1 MTVAHSDETREDHT
15 SGSVP
20 WAQIYPADAHIRI
33 LVADGHAV
41 MREGLQRLLSG
52 DTGFEVI
59 AEAVDP
65 TRLVALATHHQPE
78 VILLESGL
86 GGESV
91 ASLLR
96 RLETARCSSRTI
108 VMTTSTRQEDHVQ
121 FVRCGASGIMTRDT
135 SSEMLLKGI
144 RKVCAGELWVERRT
158 AGEAMRQMVAARAAL
173 PLPRG
178 GANER
183 GTASLSK
190 REREIATLVAQ
201 GFKNKDIASRLFI
214 SEQTVKNHMHNI
226 FEKLGVSDRLEL
238 ALLAI
243 HHGLI

>member
-1 MTVAHSDETREDHT
+1 MAHRDEMLEQHTVT
-15 SGSVP
+15 SPP
-20 WAQIYPADAHIRI
+20 WDPVSAPDAHIRI

-52 DTGFEVI
+52 ESGFEVM
-59 AEAVDP
+59 AEASDP
-65 TRLVALATHHQPE
+65 ARLAALAESFRPDA
-78 VILLESGL
+78 ILLESGL

-96 RLETARCSSRTI
+96 RLEVARCTARVI
-108 VMTTSTRQEDHVQ
+108 IMTASTRQEDHVQ
-121 FVRCGASGIMTRDT
+121 FVRAGASGIMTRDT
-135 SSEMLLKGI
+135 SSEMLVKGI

-158 AGEAMRQMVAARAAL
+158 AAEAMRQMVAARAAL
-173 PLPRG
+173 PMPRG

-183 GTASLSK
+183 GTAALSK

-201 GFKNKDIASRLFI
+201 GFKNKDIATRLFI

-226 FEKLGVSDRLEL
+226 FEKLGVGDRLEL

-243 HHGLI
+243 HHGLL

>member
-1 MTVAHSDETREDHT
+1 VAHRDEALEDHT
-15 SGSVP
+15 NTAMP
-20 WAQIYPADAHIRI
+20 WAQVYPADAHIRI
-33 LVADGHAV
+33 LVGDGHAV

-52 DTGFEVI
+52 ETGFEVV
-59 AEAVDP
+59 AEALDP
-65 TRLVALATHHQPE
+65 GKLVSMAEHYRPE

-91 ASLLR
+91 AALLR
-96 RLETARCSSRTI
+96 RLELVNCQSRIIIMTA
-108 VMTTSTRQEDHVQ
+108 STRQDDHVQ
-121 FVRCGASGIMTRDT
+121 FVRCGASGIMTRET
-135 SSEMLLKGI
+135 SSEMLVKGI

-158 AGEAMRQMVAARAAL
+158 IAEAMRQMVAARAAL

-183 GTASLSK
+183 GTAALSK

-201 GFKNKDIASRLFI
+201 GFKNKDIAGRLFI